1 MMLFPFV
8 DYWWLYAVFTAL
20 VLVLLALDLGFF
32 HRTAHAPNF
41 RDASGWM
48 AVWIALALLFCFGLY
63 QYAGWKHGDLAAKRT
78 ALEFLTGYV
87 VEESL
92 SLDNMFVF
100 VLVFSYFRIPA
111 EFHYRV
117 LFFGI
122 LGALIFRAM
131 FVVLGSTL
139 LQFGWVVILFGV
151 FLMVTGLKMML
162 GREQQIEPE
171 NSVAIR
177 LLRKIAPVT
186 STCRL
191 RGW

>member
-20 VLVLLALDLGFF
+20 VLVLLALDLGLF

-41 RDASGWM
+41 RDASVWM

-63 QYAGWKHGDLAAKRT
+63 QYAGWKYGDLAAKRT

-122 LGALIFRAM
+122 LGLDLPGDVRR
-131 FVVLGSTL
+131 LGFNLTSI
-139 LQFGWVVILFGV
+139 W
-151 FLMVTGLKMML
+151 L
-162 GREQQIEPE
+162 GCHSLRRLPYGHRPE
-171 NSVAIR
+171 NDAGKRTADRAGEQPGDSS
-177 LLRKIAPVT
+177 AP
-186 STCRL
+186 
-191 RGW
+191 